1 MNTKK
6 ILVTALALWVAV
18 AAVSAQDYSPY
29 SFKAEK
35 LLEATPV
42 KNQQQ
47 TGTCWAFSCAS
58 FLESEV
64 RRINNMDVD
73 LSEMF
78 VVRHVYRQ
86 KCENYVRRQG
96 TAQFSEGGLAHDLIR
111 AVRRYGIVPE
121 DIYPGRKDP
130 SKPFNHSNLER
141 NLRDKCKELV
151 ELGKKGELPTGWISA
166 IDQILDEEF
175 GKLPGKFSIEGR
187 PYTAQLYRDYLGIRP
202 DDYVTITSFT
212 HHPFYEP
219 FVLEVPD
226 NFSNGLMH
234 NLPLDDMMRCLTY
247 ALQQGHSVEWDAD
260 VSNEGFSAKNGL
272 AIVPSKKWADKNEAQ
287 REGSFRFVEPQV
299 KATQAYRQ
307 ELFDQQVTMDD
318 HLMHITGLE
327 TETNSGEKYYRV
339 KNSWGE
345 ISDLKGY
352 LRVSDTYMRLNTISF
367 MVNKNALPKDIAQRL
382 NLLDEPAAPTTPQD
396 GKTPVKIKTV
406 RPAVATPNL
415 KKASE

>member
-1 MNTKK
+1 MNTQK
-6 ILVTALALWVAV
+6 ILVTAWALVV
-18 AAVSAQDYSPY
+18 SLAAVSAQDYSPY

-58 FLESEV
+58 YLESEV
-64 RRINNMDVD
+64 RRLNNMEVD

-78 VVRHVYRQ
+78 VVRHIYRQ

-96 TAQFSEGGLAHDLIR
+96 TAQFSEGGLAHDLIQ
-111 AVRRYGIVPE
+111 AVRRYGIVPDE
-121 DIYPGRKDP
+121 IYPGRKDP
-130 SKPFNHSNLER
+130 SKPFNHSNIER
-141 NLRDKCKELV
+141 TLRDKCNELV
-151 ELGKKGELPTGWISA
+151 ELGKKGELPTGWITA

-175 GKLPGKFSIEGR
+175 GKLPGKFSIDGR

-234 NLPLDDMMRCLTY
+234 NLPLDEMMRCLTY

-272 AIVPSKKWADKNEAQ
+272 AIVPAKKWADKNEAQ
-287 REGSFRFVEPQV
+287 REGAFRFVEPQV

-307 ELFDQQVTMDD
+307 ELFDKQVTTDD

-345 ISDLKGY
+345 VSELKGY

-367 MVNKNALPKDIAQRL
+367 MVNKNALPKDVAGRL
-382 NLLDEPAAPTTPQD
+382 NLLDEPQAPRVDD

-406 RPAVATPNL
+406 RPTAAPSF